1 MGNVSYLTGQSKK
14 FVNRRFSKGELLP
27 PVITPSDSFGRKPLS
42 FHSVSFG
49 EDASTTTLR
58 RMADLALEI
67 QNNAP
72 GNALLPTA
80 ANIPSSFTTALDS
93 VSTYASGID
102 VIRHKLNPS
111 QVRLTETFLGIAES
125 LRKPRGSLM
134 H

>member
-1 MGNVSYLTGQSKK
+1 MSS
-14 FVNRRFSKGELLP
+14 VNRQFGKGMATATYVP
-27 PVITPSDSFGRKPLS
+27 TMIDNFVRKPLS

-49 EDASTTTLR
+49 EDASSTTLR
-58 RMADLALEI
+58 RMADIALEI

-72 GNALLPTA
+72 RGVVLPAA
-80 ANIPSSFTTALDS
+80 ANVPSSFTTALDT
-93 VSTYASGID
+93 VSTPAFGVD
-102 VIRHKLNPS
+102 MLQNNNDLS

>member
-1 MGNVSYLTGQSKK
+1 VSS
-14 FVNRRFSKGELLP
+14 VNRQFGKGMATATYVP
-27 PVITPSDSFGRKPLS
+27 TMIDNFVRKPLS

-49 EDASTTTLR
+49 EDASSTTLR
-58 RMADLALEI
+58 RMADIALEI

-72 GNALLPTA
+72 RGVVLPAA
-80 ANIPSSFTTALDS
+80 ANVPSYFTTALDT
-93 VSTYASGID
+93 VSTPAFGVD
-102 VIRHKLNPS
+102 MLQNNNDLS

>member
-1 MGNVSYLTGQSKK
+1 MLYPTGQFKT
-14 FVNRRFSKGELLP
+14 FVNQRSGKGRSLVHFL
-27 PVITPSDSFGRKPLS
+27 TMSHSFARKPLS

-49 EDASTTTLR
+49 EDASSQTLR

-72 GNALLPTA
+72 HDVLLPA
-80 ANIPSSFTTALDS
+80 AAAVPSSFATALDT
-93 VSTYASGID
+93 VSTMAFGSDIIHD
-102 VIRHKLNPS
+102 ETNPS